1 MESFV
6 SFSTL
11 FNLVLTVIWFISGIR
26 DLQGKDPFLDLP
38 FNQYHRDPEYR
49 AFWQKK
55 NGVFYMLN
63 SIAFLILAFT
73 PVTSLLYRIIFG
85 IALWETFF
93 ILSLTKAGTIV
104 RIDSRKG
111 ATMNLNLSG
120 WDWLTPRWVCCFCT
134 AASGICTMHRH
145 RLEHRGRKETLPQ
158 ILRHCFDHRRR
169 VLAGQHF
176 SAKGRAAALHF
187 DGGSARVVRCPADL
201 VSVLC
206 PEQGRQNKK

>member
-63 SIAFLILAFT
+63 SIAFLILVFT
-73 PVTSLLYRIIFG
+73 PVTSLIYRIIFG
-85 IALWETFF
+85 IA
-93 ILSLTKAGTIV
+93 IV
-104 RIDSRKG
+104 GDLLYLVAYESW
-111 ATMNLNLSG
+111 N
-120 WDWLTPRWVCCFCT
+120 
-134 AASGICTMHRH
+134 H
-145 RLEHRGRKETLPQ
+145 
-158 ILRHCFDHRRR
+158 
-169 VLAGQHF
+169 
-176 SAKGRAAALHF
+176 SA
-187 DGGSARVVRCPADL
+187 D
-201 VSVLC
+201 
-206 PEQGRQNKK
+206 

>member
-1 MESFV
+1 MESFF

-26 DLQGKDPFLDLP
+26 DLQGKDPFINLP

-73 PVTSLLYRIIFG
+73 PVTSLIYLSSS
-85 IALWETFF
+85 ASPSWETFF

-111 ATMNLNLSG
+111 ATY
-120 WDWLTPRWVCCFCT
+120 
-134 AASGICTMHRH
+134 ASSLFLISSIVFR
-145 RLEHRGRKETLPQ
+145 
-158 ILRHCFDHRRR
+158 
-169 VLAGQHF
+169 
-176 SAKGRAAALHF
+176 AKLH
-187 DGGSARVVRCPADL
+187 
-201 VSVLC
+201 
-206 PEQGRQNKK
+206 KKV